1 MALEL
6 VVEIPAPLEIE
17 VEVPNPVMEMVLE
30 IETPVFEF
38 NVEFEG
44 PDIISKEVRQA
55 LDFPYFW
62 IGKAVN
68 GSLET
73 DPVWKIYRTE
83 YDIAGEIVETLIAEN
98 VAWVDYLTATYI

>member
-1 MALEL
+1 MPFEI
-6 VVEIPAPLEIE
+6 VVEIPAPVE
-17 VEVPNPVMEMVLE
+17 VEVE
-30 IETPVFEF
+30 IVNIPTELL
-38 NVEFEG
+38 VEFEG

-73 DPVWKIYRTE
+73 DEVWKIYRTE
-83 YDIAGEIVETLIAEN
+83 YDLSGDIVETLIAEN
-98 VAWVDYLTATYI
+98 VAWVDYLTAIYS